1 MRLLMK
7 TTETYRVDSEEE
19 ALAMIQEAKDN
30 QLTSNYTV
38 TKSSYTMKTKKA
50 KGEIIDLYYLTTLEK
65 SFND

>member
-19 ALAMIQEAKDN
+19 ALAMIQEAKDK